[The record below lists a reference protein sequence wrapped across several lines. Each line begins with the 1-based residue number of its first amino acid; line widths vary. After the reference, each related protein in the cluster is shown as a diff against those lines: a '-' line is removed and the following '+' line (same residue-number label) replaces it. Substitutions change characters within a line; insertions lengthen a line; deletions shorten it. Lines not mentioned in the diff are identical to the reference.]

1 MSTPATDEPRRW
13 PATVADAAV
22 LRGLEPRAR
31 REIEAAGALRRVRDG
46 ERVYRAGE
54 GGDAFFVVASG
65 AIELRAVRRGDAIA
79 DAVRTARP
87 GDSFGEEPLVG
98 ASRRAE
104 AIALGD
110 AVVAAIPVPLFR
122 RAIGR
127 AGGAEVAA
135 RLERTLRR
143 GLVHDVL
150 SASCLGREL
159 DEDTLDL
166 VVDAATVRRAER
178 GETVFDE
185 GEPARELLV
194 LGEGLLQLQTTDGER
209 VRVRGYVSAGDVVG
223 AGGLHRGDRRETSA
237 VAMGA
242 SLLVAV
248 PTDVVLGLAQG
259 DRELPQRLAGLAR
272 AGRAAQDAVVER
284 AAANATMHVFRDLY
298 RLEIARSLL
307 VIDLESCVRCGHCA
321 WSCGALHGTSRLVR
335 RGEIIVTDDEADVDD
350 GRRRSSTTTWVSGA
364 SPPPRAAAR
373 DEDFDVFAMTAPRK
387 LLLPSSCQ
395 HCENPA
401 CLVDCPTGAIGKDV
415 HGEVVIREALCTGCG
430 ACVRACPWD
439 NVRLDE
445 RPRGAPRPAGVAAE
459 LVAVKCDLC
468 REWEGGPA
476 CVQACPVE
484 AIRRIRPL
492 DDVAEL
498 RAAFPPRSA
507 LRDPLGPGPGR
518 SSRGASALAP
528 SGGRLRFGWAPRWSM
543 AAGAAIAVVGMGGA
557 AASLA
562 ARGVWVPRS
571 GAGFAAGVIAALL
584 VVALASYSV
593 PKRVVRLWMG
603 RRRAGAAAA
612 LADRGGGEPSPERA
626 RVRSAVR
633 PHYRVH
639 LALGAVAAVFGL
651 GHAPLRGT
659 ASVGGALLAG
669 LLVTCGLGALGAL
682 AYAAIPRRLA
692 RLERRALLPEDH
704 AGARDALVD
713 RLHRELSGT
722 SDLVKAIA
730 DRVLL
735 PYATHPLGPIAL
747 LVSGRRLRDEE
758 ARLLARVDALLEG
771 RGKERLGGLARLV
784 STCVELRALPA
795 QRGLTALLRAVV
807 PTHGVLGAVVLVLLV
822 VHVVA
827 VVGR

>member
-1 MSTPATDEPRRW
+1 MSAATTDEAAPRW
-13 PATVADAAV
+13 PPAVLDAPV
-22 LRGLEPRAR
+22 LRGLEARAR

-46 ERVYRAGE
+46 EPIYRAGE

-65 AIELRAVRRGDAIA
+65 AVELRAVRRGDAVA
-79 DAVRTARP
+79 DVVRTARP

-104 AIALGD
+104 AV
-110 AVVAAIPVPLFR
+110 AVGPAVIAAIPVPLFR

-150 SASCLGREL
+150 AASCLGREL
-159 DEDTLDL
+159 DEGAIDL
-166 VVDAATVRRAER
+166 AVDAATVRRVDR

-194 LGEGLLQLQTTDGER
+194 LGEGLLQLQTSDGER
-209 VRVRGYVSAGDVVG
+209 VRVRGYVSAGDLVG
-223 AGGLHRGDRRETSA
+223 ASGLRRGDRRDTSA

-242 SLLVAV
+242 SLLVGV
-248 PTDVVLGLAQG
+248 PTDVILGLAR
-259 DRELPQRLAGLAR
+259 DDHELPDRLAGLAR

-321 WSCGALHGTSRLVR
+321 WSCGSLHGTSRLVR
-335 RGEIIVTDDEADVDD
+335 RGEIIVTDDEADLHDH
-350 GRRRSSTTTWVSGA
+350 RRSTSTTWVSGA
-364 SPPPRAAAR
+364 APPRAPVH
-373 DEDFDVFAMTAPRK
+373 DEDFDVFAKAAPRK

-401 CLVDCPTGAIGKDV
+401 CLVDCPTGAIGKDPS
-415 HGEVVIREALCTGCG
+415 GEVVIREGLCTGCG

-439 NVRLDE
+439 NVRLDD
-445 RPRGAPRPAGVAAE
+445 RPRGAPRPAGVAAD

-484 AIRRIRPL
+484 AIARIRPL

-498 RAAFPPRSA
+498 RAAFPRKARAPATEARSLVRPPA
-507 LRDPLGPGPGR
+507 
-518 SSRGASALAP
+518 
-528 SGGRLRFGWAPRWSM
+528 WSI
-543 AAGAAIAVVGMGGA
+543 AAGGAMVAVGLGA
-557 AASLA
+557 AASSLA

-584 VVALASYSV
+584 VVALASYTL
-593 PKRVVRLWMG
+593 PKRIVRLWMG
-603 RRRAGAAAA
+603 RRRASERTEVGQV
-612 LADRGGGEPSPERA
+612 RPEGEATPPL
-626 RVRSAVR
+626 RSAVR
-633 PHYRVH
+633 PHYRAH
-639 LALGAVAAVFGL
+639 LALGALAAAIAL

-659 ASVGGALLAG
+659 ATVGGALLLG
-669 LLVTCGLGALGAL
+669 LLATCVLGVLGAA
-682 AYAAIPRRLA
+682 AYAAVPRRLA
-692 RLERRALLPEDH
+692 RLERRALLPEDY
-704 AGARDALVD
+704 AGAREALVD

-735 PYATHPLGPIAL
+735 PYATSPLGPAAL
-747 LVSGRRLRDEE
+747 LLSGRRLRDEE
-758 ARLLARVDALLEG
+758 ARLLAMVDAVLEG
-771 RGKERLGGLARLV
+771 RGKERLGGLTRLV
-784 STCVELRALPA
+784 GTCVEMRALPA
-795 QRGLTALLRAVV
+795 QRALTLLLRAVV
-807 PTHGVLGAVVLVLLV
+807 PAHGALGAIVLVLLV
-822 VHVVA
+822 VHVLA
-827 VVGR
+827 VLGR

>member
-1 MSTPATDEPRRW
+1 MSPATTDEAGTRW
-13 PATVADAAV
+13 PPAVLDAPV
-22 LRGLEPRAR
+22 LRGLEARAR

-46 ERVYRAGE
+46 EPVYRAGE
-54 GGDAFFVVASG
+54 GGETFFVVASG
-65 AIELRAVRRGDAIA
+65 AVELRAVRRGDAVA
-79 DAVRTARP
+79 EAVRTARP

-104 AIALGD
+104 AVAVGPV
-110 AVVAAIPVPLFR
+110 VVAAIPVPLFR

-150 SASCLGREL
+150 AASCLGREL
-159 DEDTLDL
+159 DEGAIELA
-166 VVDAATVRRAER
+166 VDAATVRRVER

-185 GEPARELLV
+185 GEPVRELLV
-194 LGEGLLQLQTTDGER
+194 LGEGLLQLQTSDGER
-209 VRVRGYVSAGDVVG
+209 VRVRGYASAGDLVG
-223 AGGLHRGDRRETSA
+223 AGGLRRGDRRDTSA

-242 SLLVAV
+242 SLVVGV
-248 PTDVVLGLAQG
+248 PADVVLGLARG
-259 DRELPQRLAGLAR
+259 DHDLPDRLAGLAR

-321 WSCGALHGTSRLVR
+321 WSCGSLHGTSRLVR
-335 RGEIIVTDDEADVDD
+335 RGEIIVTDDEADLGD
-350 GRRRSSTTTWVSGA
+350 RRRSTTTTWVSGA
-364 SPPPRAAAR
+364 APPREAAR
-373 DEDFDVFAMTAPRK
+373 DEDFDVFARAAPRK

-401 CLVDCPTGAIGKDV
+401 CLVDCPTGAIGK
-415 HGEVVIREALCTGCG
+415 HPSGEVVIREALCTGCG

-445 RPRGAPRPAGVAAE
+445 RPRGAPRPAGVAAD

-484 AIRRIRPL
+484 AISRIRPL

-498 RAAFPPRSA
+498 RAAFPRRERAPA
-507 LRDPLGPGPGR
+507 AE
-518 SSRGASALAP
+518 ASASTRP
-528 SGGRLRFGWAPRWSM
+528 PGWSVA
-543 AAGAAIAVVGMGGA
+543 GGA
-557 AASLA
+557 ALVAVGLAAAAGSLA

-584 VVALASYSV
+584 VVALASYTL

-603 RRRAGAAAA
+603 RRRAG
-612 LADRGGGEPSPERA
+612 ERA
-626 RVRSAVR
+626 GAGEVAPEGEAAPRLRSAVR
-633 PHYRVH
+633 PHYRAH
-639 LALGAVAAVFGL
+639 LALGGLAAAVAL
-651 GHAPLRGT
+651 GHAPLRGAAT
-659 ASVGGALLAG
+659 VGGALLLG
-669 LLVTCGLGALGAL
+669 LLATCVLGALGAV
-682 AYAAIPRRLA
+682 AYATVPRRLA
-692 RLERRALLPEDH
+692 RLERRALLPEDYP
-704 AGARDALVD
+704 GARDALVD

-722 SDLVKAIA
+722 SDLVKALA

-735 PYATHPLGPIAL
+735 PYATSPLGPVAL
-747 LVSGRRLRDEE
+747 LLSGRRLRDEE
-758 ARLLARVDALLEG
+758 ARLLAMVDAVLEG
-771 RGKERLGGLARLV
+771 RGKERLGGLTRLV
-784 STCVELRALPA
+784 GTCVEMRALPA
-795 QRGLTALLRAVV
+795 QRALTILLRAVV
-807 PTHGVLGAVVLVLLV
+807 PAHGALGAIVLVLLA
-822 VHVVA
+822 VHVIA